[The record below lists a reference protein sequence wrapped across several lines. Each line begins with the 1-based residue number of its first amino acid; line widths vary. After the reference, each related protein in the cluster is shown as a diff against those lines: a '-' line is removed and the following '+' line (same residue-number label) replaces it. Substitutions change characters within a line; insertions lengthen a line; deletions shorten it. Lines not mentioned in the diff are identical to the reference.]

1 MLTHLM
7 LAWYPCQAL
16 PQVFFF
22 FFCKVC
28 RSLPATGFHI
38 TYGRQVRSPPSGA
51 QAVVAGS
58 CRAEA
63 RLQKPPTL
71 AAETIDGLSP
81 NNDWFATA
89 SGPVAA
95 ALSLTFAPPASLVEV
110 QPWFPVWK
118 VSLLEISRVRV
129 LRHLI
134 YLGWPHAHLLSSRN
148 Y

>member
-7 LAWYPCQAL
+7 LAWHPCQAL
-16 PQVFFF
+16 PQ
-22 FFCKVC
+22 FFCFLFFPPKVWC
-28 RSLPATGFHI
+28 SLPVTGSRI

-51 QAVVAGS
+51 GAVVAGS
-58 CRAEA
+58 CRAGA

-71 AAETIDGLSP
+71 AAETTDGLSH

-118 VSLLEISRVRV
+118 ISLLEISRVRGTQTPDLPGMTPCTPFV
-129 LRHLI
+129 LM
-134 YLGWPHAHLLSSRN
+134 
-148 Y
+148 